1 MPPLSGQPVACSLL
15 NSPFPFLS
23 GRLTSPSTYPSL
35 LFNTSSSFNSFDL
48 EFIMSAPVETTPAVV
63 AENPKVTE
71 EVTKEEAAPVTT
83 EAATSETPAAPATTE
98 ATPEIKTA
106 EPTEA
111 TPEAVPETTEATA
124 TEAVP
129 ATEAAPAEAAP
140 ESPKP
145 KSPGLFSKLL
155 APFKAEKKPKAPKSP
170 KKEKKKEEVE
180 PVVAA
185 TTEEAPKPEEVK
197 EEAPVAEAAPTE
209 PQEPSTSEAAPAPVA
224 EPVVA
229 IVEPEDAVKSTETP
243 AEEAAPATEAP
254 KVEEKKADEKK
265 LEEKKPSKAGRRLS
279 ARVTGFF
286 KPKHK
291 PEETSPL
298 PAKVDENPPKID
310 EPTPVAPLENPTE
323 EAKTAE
329 VAPVSTEEETKPA
342 ETSAT
347 PAVATTAFPL
357 DFTTLRLPIIDLI
370 TILSCS
376 AFATLHTLKQSTF
389 VAAIQVSQENEI
401 FSRPPQPVMAPKDDE
416 DVLQAVILADSFN
429 TKFEP
434 LSVDTPRVL
443 LPVCNAPLLDW
454 AFECLASAGVDEVF
468 VFCVAHVDQ
477 IKEAIANSQ
486 WSKPNSGMAVTTIVS
501 REARSVGD
509 AMRELD
515 AKQVLTSDFVLLT
528 GDVVSNIR
536 LDEVIKEHKERRK
549 VSKDAIMTCVVK
561 EVGKMHRSKPV
572 SEKNIFVLDAQTNEC
587 VYYEYQQANPPK
599 QKFSFLRE
607 IFDKHQEVD
616 VRTDLMDCSIDICS
630 VDVPVLFT
638 ENFDYQDLRK
648 DFMHGVLTSD
658 ILGKTMHCHIARS
671 GYAARVRDTRSYA
684 SVSKD
689 IISRWSFPL
698 VPDNNHP
705 TQHDYDYRAGNKY
718 IAKKAELSRNSRVG
732 KNTMVGPSTRVE
744 DDAFVTNSVLGA
756 SCEIGSGS
764 TISGSYLFN
773 DVHIGVRC
781 QVVDSIIG
789 DGVRL
794 ERGVKVDKGCIIA
807 KGVVLGEGTVLS
819 PFTRISKEQPEDAEE
834 WEGSDQVELGP
845 GSTGWV
851 WPDDKHRES
860 IEAESEDED
869 EETFANVRL
878 GRLADTCSDIET
890 YESDQASTLASESE
904 SDISPPI
911 SPTSSTSELPGIPSL
926 DSAADFQ
933 SECTQSLKRAFD
945 EQHTIDN
952 AAIELKTLRMASNVP
967 LPQVRQAV
975 IEFIIQK
982 LSDEGAGRPEVKR
995 TFERWGGLLKQI
1007 GGYDEA
1013 ETLLQFQRV
1022 CCKTPERS
1030 RLFPAVLTELYQNE
1044 LIEEDGL
1051 TDWFMDPQS
1060 KGTNSHLSPEM
1071 HAPYDQLRVIGGQL
1085 LQQLRAQDSESEDEE
1100 DE

>member
-1 MPPLSGQPVACSLL
+1 
-15 NSPFPFLS
+15 
-23 GRLTSPSTYPSL
+23 
-35 LFNTSSSFNSFDL
+35 
-48 EFIMSAPVETTPAVV
+48 
-63 AENPKVTE
+63 
-71 EVTKEEAAPVTT
+71 
-83 EAATSETPAAPATTE
+83 
-98 ATPEIKTA
+98 
-106 EPTEA
+106 
-111 TPEAVPETTEATA
+111 
-124 TEAVP
+124 
-129 ATEAAPAEAAP
+129 
-140 ESPKP
+140 
-145 KSPGLFSKLL
+145 
-155 APFKAEKKPKAPKSP
+155 
-170 KKEKKKEEVE
+170 
-180 PVVAA
+180 
-185 TTEEAPKPEEVK
+185 
-197 EEAPVAEAAPTE
+197 
-209 PQEPSTSEAAPAPVA
+209 
-224 EPVVA
+224 
-229 IVEPEDAVKSTETP
+229 
-243 AEEAAPATEAP
+243 
-254 KVEEKKADEKK
+254 
-265 LEEKKPSKAGRRLS
+265 
-279 ARVTGFF
+279 
-286 KPKHK
+286 
-291 PEETSPL
+291 
-298 PAKVDENPPKID
+298 
-310 EPTPVAPLENPTE
+310 
-323 EAKTAE
+323 
-329 VAPVSTEEETKPA
+329 
-342 ETSAT
+342 
-347 PAVATTAFPL
+347 
-357 DFTTLRLPIIDLI
+357 
-370 TILSCS
+370 
-376 AFATLHTLKQSTF
+376 
-389 VAAIQVSQENEI
+389 
-401 FSRPPQPVMAPKDDE
+401 MAPKDDE

-789 DGVRL
+789 DG
-794 ERGVKVDKGCIIA
+794 GCIIA

-819 PFTRISKEQPEDAEE
+819 PFTRISKEQPEDAKN
-834 WEGSDQVELGP
+834 G
-845 GSTGWV
+845 
-851 WPDDKHRES
+851 REV
-860 IEAESEDED
+860 IKALVYRLEAESEDED

-975 IEFIIQK
+975 I
-982 LSDEGAGRPEVKR
+982 DEE

-1051 TDWFMDPQS
+1051 TDWFMDPSQ
-1060 KGTNSHLSPEM
+1060 
-1071 HAPYDQLRVIGGQL
+1071 
-1085 LQQLRAQDSESEDEE
+1085 RARTVTLALICTLPTINLGS
-1100 DE
+1100 